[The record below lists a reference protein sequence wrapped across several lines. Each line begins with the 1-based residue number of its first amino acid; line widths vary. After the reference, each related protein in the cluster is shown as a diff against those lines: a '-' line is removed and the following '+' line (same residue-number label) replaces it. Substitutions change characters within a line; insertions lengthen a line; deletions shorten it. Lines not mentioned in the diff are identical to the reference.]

1 MGRISLFVLTFSIG
15 ILDLAIM
22 ATKRISSACLASSIR
37 VSILRIPS
45 CHVTRRYLI
54 SQLHTTAAR
63 YEQQKANTSAKGDLA
78 PQILRR
84 GSNLYKN
91 ADEAVADLKSG
102 STSLKTIIAA
112 LVRRGREGLGG
123 LTAVSN
129 NAGSGSGG
137 GLSPLVESG
146 QIEWLALSFLG
157 ANKTLEEKYLGGEIA
172 IELCPQG
179 TIAERIRAGGAGI
192 PAFFTSTGVNTLLQ
206 SGDIPVR
213 LGPVD
218 KATGKTTIL
227 EAGKPLSSAPLRVF
241 KGMGGAM
248 DVVGNP
254 VQTKIVVATDHV
266 ARDGSPKVV
275 ETCELPLTG
284 ARVVSTIITDLCV
297 FEVDRQKSGLT
308 LTELAPRVGAE
319 EVRSKTGAEFKL
331 AEDVRLME

>member
-1 MGRISLFVLTFSIG
+1 MPAPECHSLVSTAELSAEDQQGADPSASGQKRMSVRTGRMRFVF
-15 ILDLAIM
+15 
-22 ATKRISSACLASSIR
+22 ASPYSR
-37 VSILRIPS
+37 SE
-45 CHVTRRYLI
+45 H
-54 SQLHTTAAR
+54 
-63 YEQQKANTSAKGDLA
+63 G
-78 PQILRR
+78 
-84 GSNLYKN
+84 
-91 ADEAVADLKSG
+91 
-102 STSLKTIIAA
+102 
-112 LVRRGREGLGG
+112 GREGLGG

-192 PAFFTSTGVNTLLQ
+192 PAFFTSTGVNDDPGSWKAAIIGALEV
-206 SGDIPVR
+206 SAAGDLANFMIP
-213 LGPVD
+213 G
-218 KATGKTTIL
+218 
-227 EAGKPLSSAPLRVF
+227 RVF

>member
-1 MGRISLFVLTFSIG
+1 
-15 ILDLAIM
+15 M

-192 PAFFTSTGVNTLLQ
+192 PAFFTSTGVTAIIGALEV
-206 SGDIPVR
+206 SAAGDLANFMIP
-213 LGPVD
+213 G
-218 KATGKTTIL
+218 
-227 EAGKPLSSAPLRVF
+227 RVF

-284 ARVVSTIITDLCV
+284 ARVVSTIITDLVSLVLVCCV